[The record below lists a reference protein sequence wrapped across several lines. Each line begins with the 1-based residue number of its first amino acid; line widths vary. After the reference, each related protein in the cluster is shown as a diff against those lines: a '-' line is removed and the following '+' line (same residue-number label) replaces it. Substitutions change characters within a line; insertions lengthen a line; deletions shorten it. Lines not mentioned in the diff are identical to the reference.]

1 MVATANRHYRADRR
15 PFVILEIDLE
25 RLTSPWQVDDPGGI
39 YPHVFGPIDAAAIL
53 SVVDARRAPDGTF
66 LAFES

>member
-25 RLTSPWQVDDPGGI
+25 RLTSPWRVEDPGGI
-39 YPHVFGPIDAAAIL
+39 YPHVFGKIDAVAIVA
-53 SVVDARRAPDGTF
+53 VVDARRAPDGTF